1 MSRSANDPATC
12 TLILI
17 YSCRPPVTTASVS
30 RQDVIRSLWHLLKR
44 SMSCSTS
51 ETAATPSTSSGLS
64 PQALLEK
71 HRARQGAGQN
81 CGAADQKTVLKR
93 LCRLSNLQQDGQRI
107 SSKPQRSS
115 TPSSCREPACRPDKA
130 DEEAT
135 ESPEAHAQAQHAE
148 AGSSRQQACNNE
160 AAKPMPTHA
169 RQKAGPQ
176 KHMRGIDAPRHLAD
190 PLSSKPQAPKKRSIS
205 EVLHLFKGK
214 VSRALAQRK
223 HLRPARLEDANGPTS
238 KGKGMNPQQQQQQHP
253 QRLDGRHR
261 TAAADEA
268 AAQAKR
274 PLQEE
279 AQRVRAKLLKKKQA
293 ARVVNDQVR
302 KACCC
307 CAFDIWKWKQPPDA
321 QRHFFPFCLLTERAH

>member
-1 MSRSANDPATC
+1 
-12 TLILI
+12 
-17 YSCRPPVTTASVS
+17 
-30 RQDVIRSLWHLLKR
+30 
-44 SMSCSTS
+44 MSCSTS

-71 HRARQGAGQN
+71 HRARQGAGQK
-81 CGAADQKTVLKR
+81 CDAADQRTVLKR
-93 LCRLSNLQQDGQRI
+93 LCRLSDLQQDGQQI

-115 TPSSCREPACRPDKA
+115 TPSTCREPACRPDKA
-130 DEEAT
+130 NEQAT
-135 ESPEAHAQAQHAE
+135 ESPEAQAQAQHAE
-148 AGSSRQQACNNE
+148 AGSSRLQACKNE

-176 KHMRGIDAPRHLAD
+176 KHTRGIGAPRHLAD

-238 KGKGMNPQQQQQQHP
+238 KGKGMDPQQQQQQQHP

-261 TAAADEA
+261 TAAADGA

-293 ARVVNDQVR
+293 ARVANDQVR
-302 KACCC
+302 KAGCCC
-307 CAFDIWKWKQPPDA
+307 PFDIWKCKQPSDA
-321 QRHFFPFCLLTERAH
+321 HRHFFPFCLLTERAHLMCQTWKS